1 MRECRSR
8 ETGDICAVKIF
19 RSEDEEMF
27 IHAEREFKILQRLN
41 GHPNIVEGVEYIQ
54 EFLRSR
60 GYLVM
65 EKIMGKSILNLV
77 IDSGPVSEE
86 AAK

>member
-1 MRECRSR
+1 M
-8 ETGDICAVKIF
+8 CAVKIF

-41 GHPNIVEGVEYIQ
+41 GHPNIVQGVEYIQ

-60 GYLVM
+60 GYLIM
-65 EKIMGKSILNLV
+65 EKINGLSILNMV
-77 IDSGPVSEE
+77 TYKGPLSEE
-86 AAK
+86 LSR